1 MNKSDSIL
9 IFSIILVSLILW
21 LLLSNISQGE
31 VTKAYV
37 YYNSKLIKT
46 IDLTKNE
53 LLEYKVD
60 GYNGEVLI
68 ETKLN
73 QIRVKKEM
81 SPHHLCSK
89 QGWVSTTLET
99 IVCLPNKIVIK
110 LASDKRTE
118 LDAIVR

>member
-1 MNKSDSIL
+1 MNKSDIIL
-9 IFSIILVSLILW
+9 IISIILVSLILW
-21 LLLSNISQGE
+21 FVLSNISQGD

-37 YYNSKLIKT
+37 YYDSKLIKT

-53 LLEYKVD
+53 VLEYKVN

-73 QIRVKKEM
+73 QIRVKKET

-99 IVCLPNKIVIK
+99 IVCLPNKLIIK
-110 LASDKRTE
+110 LASDKKSE

>member
-110 LASDKRTE
+110 LASDKRSE